1 MKHKPNRAG
10 YAMLLVLA
18 FLVVFFSLLAMTYS
32 QLASSLRVEAVRA
45 KQLQREE
52 GSLHA
57 LARGLALLETGY
69 PSTDPYVCGV
79 TIDTST
85 GSHSFTVTFASEG
98 GGAWSLHS
106 APTAVG
112 QNPEAMP
119 LEFTSQSPP

>member
-32 QLASSLRVEAVRA
+32 QLASSLRVESVRA

-69 PSTDPYVCGV
+69 PSTDPYACGV

-98 GGAWSLHS
+98 GGTWSLHA
-106 APTAVG
+106 APTVVG
-112 QNPEAMP
+112 ENPQAMP
-119 LEFTSQSPP
+119 LEFTSELPP